1 MKEFKSGPNESYR
14 RFAKDKRVRIQSA
27 EPVSRTTASAVMDEK
42 KVHNTTRRHS
52 FNPNF
57 TPDNRFIGGSAD
69 SGKRG
74 GGTGGHKTSSLP
86 YGETSGPNGHS
97 KSASSRKPSQTKYKS
112 KVRAMK
118 SGESMRGEYPKYPAP
133 QHDAAIRLNRYVA
146 MSGLCSR
153 READDFIRAGV
164 VSVNG
169 AVVTELGTKVNPGDE
184 VRFNDQRISNEKK
197 VYILMNKPKGF
208 VTSIEDPHAD
218 KLVMDIVRNACSERV
233 YPVGRL
239 DKNSVGVLLITNDG
253 DLTKQLTHPAYNK
266 RKVYEVT
273 LNKPL
278 TEADATAI
286 LSGIEL
292 EDGSIAADDLAFVDK
307 TKKVVGIEIH
317 SGRNRIVRRIFEH
330 FGYSVAKLDRVY
342 FAGLTKK
349 NLKRGQWR
357 FLTDSEVRMLKSGRY
372 E

>member
-1 MKEFKSGPNESYR
+1 MKMKEFESVGGSESYR
-14 RFAKDKRVRIQSA
+14 RFAKDKRVRQQAA
-27 EPVSRTTASAVMDEK
+27 EPA
-42 KVHNTTRRHS
+42 TRPAHGQHAGEQKTDRAPRRRS

-57 TPDNRFIGGSAD
+57 TADNKLQEGNSRRTKP
-69 SGKRG
+69 SGKFAE
-74 GGTGGHKTSSLP
+74 TNSSP
-86 YGETSGPNGHS
+86 
-97 KSASSRKPSQTKYKS
+97 ARKPAKAAAAAGKRKASHPS
-112 KVRAMK
+112 KFAKKGMGA
-118 SGESMRGEYPKYPAP
+118 GESMRGEYPKYPAP
-133 QHDAAIRLNRYVA
+133 KQNGAMRLNRYVA

-153 READDFIRAGV
+153 READDYIRAGV

-169 AVVTELGTKVNPGDE
+169 KVVTELGTKVLPSDE
-184 VRFNDQRISNEKK
+184 VKFNDQRISSEKK

-218 KLVMDIVRNACSERV
+218 RLVMDIVRNACSERV

-253 DLTKQLTHPAYNK
+253 DLTKQLTHPSYNK
-266 RKVYEVT
+266 RKVYEVA
-273 LNKPL
+273 LDKPL
-278 TEADATAI
+278 SQADAQAI
-286 LSGIEL
+286 VDGISL
-292 EDGSIAADDLAFVDK
+292 EDGDIAADDLAFSDK

-330 FGYSVAKLDRVY
+330 FGYNVTRLDRVY

-357 FLTDSEVRMLKSGRY
+357 FLTDAEVRMLKSGRY